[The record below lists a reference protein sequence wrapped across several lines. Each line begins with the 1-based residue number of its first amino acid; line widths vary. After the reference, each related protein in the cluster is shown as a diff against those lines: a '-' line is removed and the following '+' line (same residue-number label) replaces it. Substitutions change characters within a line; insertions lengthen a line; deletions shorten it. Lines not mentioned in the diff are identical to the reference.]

1 MKYILITF
9 FVSVFASFQCK
20 QKIQKSYTGSFHLK
34 DSFLID
40 LSKLSKNIG
49 LALGY
54 DTINVNNETNI
65 FFTDKFF
72 NIYLCPLKDN
82 PKITSY
88 HLPDGLNLSEGY
100 YCIKSQNNILYIY
113 LDKKKS
119 LHSFTFDEKGM
130 TEKDVYDLSAVLQKD
145 EFFMYNFKETFE
157 INYPYICFPY
167 GISNKQ
173 TNFLDET
180 QYLLINLT
188 KKITF
193 ENTKKIMHTQKAL
206 INQDYY
212 NKATHIKFVDDS
224 TLIYSFESSDS
235 IYRYNF
241 LKNTYSAGAKF
252 NISSSFRKYDRK
264 DKMDLGYLRWQEGTN
279 EVNFKFFSMLDGGY
293 FILKK
298 LRKEKLE
305 DRNIFEFFVL
315 NENSFSIQANN
326 IFPEKLFPGSCL
338 PYKKGIIAFTYSMDK
353 AYYYEL

>member
-113 LDKKKS
+113 LDKKNLYIL
-119 LHSFTFDEKGM
+119 LH
-130 TEKDVYDLSAVLQKD
+130 
-145 EFFMYNFKETFE
+145 
-157 INYPYICFPY
+157 
-167 GISNKQ
+167 
-173 TNFLDET
+173 
-180 QYLLINLT
+180 LT
-188 KKITF
+188 KK
-193 ENTKKIMHTQKAL
+193 A
-206 INQDYY
+206 
-212 NKATHIKFVDDS
+212 
-224 TLIYSFESSDS
+224 
-235 IYRYNF
+235 
-241 LKNTYSAGAKF
+241 
-252 NISSSFRKYDRK
+252 
-264 DKMDLGYLRWQEGTN
+264 
-279 EVNFKFFSMLDGGY
+279 
-293 FILKK
+293 
-298 LRKEKLE
+298 
-305 DRNIFEFFVL
+305 
-315 NENSFSIQANN
+315 
-326 IFPEKLFPGSCL
+326 
-338 PYKKGIIAFTYSMDK
+338 
-353 AYYYEL
+353 